1 MIFKASQQNEHQL
14 WVLFSKTSAQPT
26 LSALFYAGPYWR
38 YFLAFGV
45 KWAKNKSGINFFS
58 LFFENLRLELDWL
71 KKCKN

>member
-45 KWAKNKSGINFFS
+45 KWAKNKSSINFFLS
-58 LFFENLRLELDWL
+58 VFRKFEVRIGLALEV
-71 KKCKN
+71 